1 MYKAY
6 VPHEY
11 MDYYREQNPKQAP
24 KSVFISTAILLFFA
38 SLSAADSIG
47 FVPYYVDGTAPR
59 GRVEAGENQVSL
71 ADLPQLGEALLAAVR
86 PEEETLPT
94 MTPAEVEIPVAIKPD
109 RIRAGAIG
117 LDLNVQ
123 NPETRDIAAL
133 DEILKD
139 GPARYVDS
147 ALLGQNGN
155 ILIFAHSSRLPVIHN
170 QMYKAFNRVAELKP
184 GETITVSGE
193 GKEYLYSVT
202 SVRRANAEEEL
213 ISLAPEGKKLTLVT
227 CDTLTSK
234 SSRFIVEAELVG
246 EI

>member
-1 MYKAY
+1 
-6 VPHEY
+6 
-11 MDYYREQNPKQAP
+11 MDYYREQEPKPAP
-24 KSVFISTAILLFFA
+24 KSIFISMAILLFFA

-47 FVPYYVDGTAPR
+47 FVPYYVDGTSPR
-59 GRVEAGENQVSL
+59 ARVEAGENEVSL
-71 ADLPQLGEALLAAVR
+71 ADLPQLGS
-86 PEEETLPT
+86 TIPT
-94 MTPAEVEIPVAIKPD
+94 PTPVAEPVVAIKPD
-109 RIRAGAIG
+109 RIRSAAIG

-123 NPETRDIAAL
+123 NPETRDIHAL
-133 DEILKD
+133 DELLKN

-155 ILIFAHSSRLPVIHN
+155 VLIFAHSSRLPVVHN

-213 ISLAPEGKKLTLVT
+213 ISLAPAGKKLTLVT

-234 SSRFIVEAELVG
+234 SSRFIS
-246 EI
+246 EISMLSRVV

>member
-1 MYKAY
+1 MYDFTTTMNDYSATTPQKAPPG
-6 VPHEY
+6 VFV
-11 MDYYREQNPKQAP
+11 AT
-24 KSVFISTAILLFFA
+24 SVLLFFA
-38 SLSAADSIG
+38 TLSAADSIG

-59 GRVEAGENQVSL
+59 ERGERVVSSGDNL
-71 ADLPQLGEALLAAVR
+71 ALSDLPRLGEEVQPVPVVVPEAVA
-86 PEEETLPT
+86 PT
-94 MTPAEVEIPVAIKPD
+94 RIVATS
-109 RIRAGAIG
+109 IG
-117 LDLNVQ
+117 LDLNIL

-147 ALLGQNGN
+147 ALLGEKGN
-155 ILIFAHSSRLPVIHN
+155 VLIFAHSSRLPVVRN

-184 GETITVSGE
+184 GETITLYGG
-193 GKEYLYSVT
+193 GKEYLYAVK
-202 SVRRANAEEEL
+202 SVRRADAEEEL
-213 ISLAPEGKKLTLVT
+213 ISLAKEGNKLTLVT